1 MDFSRSRFPHL
12 MQPIRE
18 LTKNWEV
25 DVASELNDYL
35 EELDN
40 MTITLDGGETR
51 LNFAEA
57 ALLIQGSAH
66 IYSKKVEH
74 LHSLVYQTLEFLN
87 DRNRKNKPTSSQEK
101 DEAARGSD
109 DEFNLI
115 DIVVSR
121 RLMRSESTMSVSI
134 APLLPECL
142 ILPELSERL
151 KLPLISVT
159 GDILCSQKNFM
170 MNRFVPGDQGL
181 ILLPLGSRASRV
193 LQDGDQNHVD
203 CVQNIGEVEDEGRG
217 ALVGDEG
224 GDDHFFNIDLDQEH
238 EEHEEHEELEE
249 HVERHQVEREGRPL
263 RRVEDRAPRAE
274 KPTLDPWLLHDAYAM
289 LGGEAS
295 LKAAKCFSIPD
306 GLDHE
311 GKRKRRPAYPLQ
323 DFWSWSERAFEPLTQ
338 KLKNGPSCPALNYIY
353 VTTMADRLRAQ
364 RMINKRA
371 GVVVSDDELV
381 RTFLELEEGPQ
392 QQAEEPVDCG
402 YDEHNEQETFPD
414 DIPVEPD
421 LISAGTRRDDLSY
434 EELVLL
440 RMEQLMENSK
450 GWSQDTALSRKVQEW
465 EDKIRPLLVEQE
477 QRPVFDIHDYGD
489 RIVSALRDVGQ
500 RRSFSSI
507 VFGLENHETSKYLVA
522 SLQLANDGTV
532 EVDSAAG
539 LEDSLDSMRLTLVST
554 EKARDRLKDM
564 ATVP

>member
-1 MDFSRSRFPHL
+1 MDFSKSRFPHL

-40 MTITLDGGETR
+40 MSITLDGGETR

-87 DRNRKNKPTSSQEK
+87 DRNNRKNKPTSSQEK
-101 DEAARGSD
+101 DGAASGSD

-121 RLMRSESTMSVSI
+121 RPMRSESTMSVSV

-151 KLPLISVT
+151 KLPLISVA
-159 GDILCSQKNFM
+159 GDILCGQKNFM
-170 MNRFVPGDQGL
+170 MNRFVPGEQGL
-181 ILLPLGSRASRV
+181 ILLPLGSGASRV
-193 LQDGDQNHVD
+193 QGGDQNPVD
-203 CVQNIGEVEDEGRG
+203 LQQIAEVEDEGSD
-217 ALVGDEG
+217 APVGDEG
-224 GDDHFFNIDLDQEH
+224 GDHHFFDNIDLDQEP
-238 EEHEEHEELEE
+238 EE
-249 HVERHQVEREGRPL
+249 HVERHQVESEGRPL
-263 RRVEDRAPRAE
+263 RRVEDRPPRAE
-274 KPTLDPWLLHDAYAM
+274 EPPLYPWLLHDAYAV
-289 LGGEAS
+289 LGGDAP
-295 LKAAKCFSIPD
+295 LKAAKCYSIPD

-311 GKRKRRPAYPLQ
+311 GKRKRRPASPLQ

-371 GVVVSDDELV
+371 GVVVSDDDLM
-381 RTFLELEEGPQ
+381 RTFLELEREEEEPEQ
-392 QQAEEPVDCG
+392 QGEEPVDGG
-402 YDEHNEQETFPD
+402 YDEHEEQEAFPD
-414 DIPVEPD
+414 DTPVEPD
-421 LISAGTRRDDLSY
+421 LISAGAQGDVLSY
-434 EELVLL
+434 EDLVLL

-450 GWSQDTALSRKVQEW
+450 GWSQDTALSRRVQDW
-465 EDKIRPLLVEQE
+465 EDKMRPLLVEQE

-507 VFGLENHETSKYLVA
+507 VSGLQSHEASKYLVA

-532 EVDSAAG
+532 EVDSIVA
-539 LEDSLDSMRLTLVST
+539 LEDSLDSMRLTLLSA

-564 ATVP
+564 KTFP

>member
-1 MDFSRSRFPHL
+1 MDFSKSRFPHL

-40 MTITLDGGETR
+40 ITITLDGGETR

-87 DRNRKNKPTSSQEK
+87 DRNNRRNKPTSSQEK
-101 DEAARGSD
+101 DGAASGSD

-115 DIVVSR
+115 DVVVSR
-121 RLMRSESTMSVSI
+121 RPMRSESTTSVRV

-151 KLPLISVT
+151 KLPLISVA
-159 GDILCSQKNFM
+159 GDILCGQKNFM

-181 ILLPLGSRASRV
+181 ILLPLGSGASRV
-193 LQDGDQNHVD
+193 LQNGDQNPVD
-203 CVQNIGEVEDEGRG
+203 LVQKIGEVEDECSD
-217 ALVGDEG
+217 AEVGDEG
-224 GDDHFFNIDLDQEH
+224 GDDLLFDIDLDQEPV
-238 EEHEEHEELEE
+238 E
-249 HVERHQVEREGRPL
+249 HVERHQVERRPL
-263 RRVEDRAPRAE
+263 RRVEDRPPRAE
-274 KPTLDPWLLHDAYAM
+274 PPPLYSWPSVDPWLLHDAYAV
-289 LGGEAS
+289 LGGDAP
-295 LKAAKCFSIPD
+295 LKAAKCYSIPD

-311 GKRKRRPAYPLQ
+311 GKRKRKPASPLQ

-353 VTTMADRLRAQ
+353 VTTMADRLKAQ

-371 GVVVSDDELV
+371 GVVVSDDELM
-381 RTFLELEEGPQ
+381 RTFLELEEEGPQ
-392 QQAEEPVDCG
+392 QQREEPVDEG
-402 YDEHNEQETFPD
+402 EYDEHNEQEAFPD
-414 DIPVEPD
+414 DTPVEPEP
-421 LISAGTRRDDLSY
+421 ISAGAQGDNLNY
-434 EELVLL
+434 EDLVLL

-450 GWSQDTALSRKVQEW
+450 GWSQDTALSRRVQHW

-500 RRSFSSI
+500 RRSFASI
-507 VFGLENHETSKYLVA
+507 VYGLESHEASKYLVA

-539 LEDSLDSMRLTLVST
+539 LEDSLDSLSLTLLST

-564 ATVP
+564 ATFP